1 MNTIHN
7 GRDARSDAARRL
19 RNLTIGTAVLG
30 VVATGGLAAMAA
42 TTNDGSDMSTSAV
55 VTTAAG
61 STAAPTP
68 ATTASTATMPST
80 PVVNTATG
88 PGNASTGGS

>member
-30 VVATGGLAAMAA
+30 VVATGSLAALAA

-61 STAAPTP
+61 STATPTL
-68 ATTASTATMPST
+68 ATTTSTTMPST